1 MRTRANDW
9 LDTNTLETKYGID
22 VLHDGKWK
30 HLAEDGKPCIYSTP
44 AERDAKRAEY
54 RKKSMP
60 PNDEFRRRRYAAWE
74 KRGGWTVAWDGWLS

>member
-1 MRTRANDW
+1 MRFRLNELLGGTPPKDREMRTRPNDW

-60 PNDEFRRRRYAAWE
+60 PN
-74 KRGGWTVAWDGWLS
+74 